1 MMVGVSTRGII
12 WMMVENDYILN
23 VWSMTNE
30 LSYFILQPHTV
41 VCNSFS
47 SSRVND
53 VYLSIYKYTI
63 RII

>member
-12 WMMVENDYILN
+12 WMMVENDYISN

-30 LSYFILQPHTV
+30 SFHFILQPHII

-53 VYLSIYKYTI
+53 V
-63 RII
+63 